1 MIDDMY
7 AVMGRITE
15 IRKRFGL
22 MPRPQ
27 TPVGP
32 SEFQRQMERLADD
45 AREAS
50 VKTKAKS
57 TAVSKEMSVPEMR
70 EIARMAAVRN
80 GIPPGLV
87 DAVIQ
92 AESSYN
98 PKAVSPRGA
107 KGLMQL
113 MPQTAGMFGVEDP
126 FSPKEN
132 IDAGVGLLKNLL
144 DKYDGDYKKALAAY
158 NAGEGAVDRNGGV
171 PPYNETQEYVNRVIS
186 LYLRNSE

>member
-15 IRKRFGL
+15 IKKRFGL
-22 MPRPQ
+22 MRRPQ

-80 GIPPGLV
+80 GVPPGLV

>member
-22 MPRPQ
+22 MSTSHPPVPQ
-27 TPVGP
+27 G
-32 SEFQRQMERLADD
+32 EFQRQVERIAGEKSDEPGRTGKT
-45 AREAS
+45 AAVAS
-50 VKTKAKS
+50 KPMTI
-57 TAVSKEMSVPEMR
+57 PEMR
-70 EIARMAAVRN
+70 DVAKAAAVRN

-98 PKAVSPRGA
+98 PAAVSPKGA

-113 MPQTAGMFGVEDP
+113 MPETAGALGVADP
-126 FSPKEN
+126 FSPEEN
-132 IDAGVGLLKNLL
+132 INAGVGLLKSLL
-144 DKYDGDYKKALAAY
+144 EKYDGDYKKALAAY
-158 NAGEGAVDRNGGV
+158 NAGEGAVDKNGGV
-171 PPYNETQEYVNRVIS
+171 PPYDETREYVNRVIN
-186 LYLRNSE
+186 LYLRNKE

>member
-22 MPRPQ
+22 MRPAHP
-27 TPVGP
+27 PVPQG
-32 SEFQRQMERLADD
+32 EFQRQVERIAGEKSDEPGRIGKT
-45 AREAS
+45 AAAAS
-50 VKTKAKS
+50 KPMTI
-57 TAVSKEMSVPEMR
+57 PEMR
-70 EIARMAAVRN
+70 DVAKAAAVRN

-98 PKAVSPRGA
+98 PAAVSPKGA

-113 MPQTAGMFGVEDP
+113 MPETAGALGVADP
-126 FSPKEN
+126 FSPEEN
-132 IDAGVGLLKNLL
+132 INAGVGLLKSLL
-144 DKYDGDYKKALAAY
+144 EKYDGDYKKALAAY
-158 NAGEGAVDRNGGV
+158 NAGEGAVDKSGGV
-171 PPYNETQEYVNRVIS
+171 PPYDETREYVNRVIN
-186 LYLRNSE
+186 LYLRNKE

>member
-22 MPRPQ
+22 MRPAHL
-27 TPVGP
+27 PVPQG
-32 SEFQRQMERLADD
+32 EFQRQVERIAGEKSDEPGRIGKT
-45 AREAS
+45 ATAAS
-50 VKTKAKS
+50 KPMTI
-57 TAVSKEMSVPEMR
+57 PEMR
-70 EIARMAAVRN
+70 DVAKAAAVRN

-98 PKAVSPRGA
+98 PAAVSPKGA

-113 MPQTAGMFGVEDP
+113 MPETAGALGVADP
-126 FSPKEN
+126 FSPEEN
-132 IDAGVGLLKNLL
+132 INAGVGLLKSLL
-144 DKYDGDYKKALAAY
+144 EKYDGDYKKALAAY
-158 NAGEGAVDRNGGV
+158 NAGEGAVDKNGGV
-171 PPYNETQEYVNRVIS
+171 PPYDETREYVNRVIN
-186 LYLRNSE
+186 LYLRNKE

>member
-15 IRKRFGL
+15 IKKRFGL
-22 MPRPQ
+22 IKRTHAPAQPD
-27 TPVGP
+27 
-32 SEFQRQMERLADD
+32 EFQRRTLQAAE
-45 AREAS
+45 E
-50 VKTKAKS
+50 KKAKPAAEEKPAAGS
-57 TAVSKEMSVPEMR
+57 RAMSVPEMR

-80 GIPPGLV
+80 GVPPGLV
-87 DAVIQ
+87 DAVIR

-98 PKAVSPRGA
+98 PKAVSAKGA

-113 MPQTAGMFGVEDP
+113 MPETAGTLGVNDP

-132 IDAGVGLLKNLL
+132 IDAGVGLLKSLL
-144 DKYDGDYKKALAAY
+144 DKYGGDYKKALAAY

-171 PPYNETQEYVNRVIS
+171 PPYDETREYVKRVIE

>member
-15 IRKRFGL
+15 IKKRFGL
-22 MPRPQ
+22 MRRPQ
-27 TPVGP
+27 VPVRK
-32 SEFQRQMERLADD
+32 SEFQRQAERLADHSK
-45 AREAS
+45 ETS
-50 VKTKAKS
+50 VKGTS
-57 TAVSKEMSVPEMR
+57 TDAAVSGKMSVPEMR
-70 EIARMAAVRN
+70 EIARIAAVRN
-80 GIPPGLV
+80 GVPPGLV

-113 MPQTAGMFGVEDP
+113 MPETAEVFGVEDP

-144 DKYDGDYKKALAAY
+144 DKYGGDYKKALAAY

-171 PPYNETQEYVNRVIS
+171 PPYNETQEYVNRVIN

>member
-1 MIDDMY
+1 
-7 AVMGRITE
+7 
-15 IRKRFGL
+15 
-22 MPRPQ
+22 
-27 TPVGP
+27 
-32 SEFQRQMERLADD
+32 
-45 AREAS
+45 
-50 VKTKAKS
+50 
-57 TAVSKEMSVPEMR
+57 MR

-80 GIPPGLV
+80 GVPPGLV

>member
-50 VKTKAKS
+50 VKTKGFPKRIRRKS
-57 TAVSKEMSVPEMR
+57 S
-70 EIARMAAVRN
+70 
-80 GIPPGLV
+80 
-87 DAVIQ
+87 
-92 AESSYN
+92 
-98 PKAVSPRGA
+98 
-107 KGLMQL
+107 
-113 MPQTAGMFGVEDP
+113 P
-126 FSPKEN
+126 FS
-132 IDAGVGLLKNLL
+132 
-144 DKYDGDYKKALAAY
+144 
-158 NAGEGAVDRNGGV
+158 RW
-171 PPYNETQEYVNRVIS
+171 R
-186 LYLRNSE
+186 

>member
-22 MPRPQ
+22 MKRPQ
-27 TPVGP
+27 APVP
-32 SEFQRQMERLADD
+32 QENFRQQLEKLAAERGDSVRAPGK
-45 AREAS
+45 AAAS
-50 VKTKAKS
+50 PAKPM
-57 TAVSKEMSVPEMR
+57 TVPELR
-70 EIARMAAVRN
+70 DIAKAAAHRN

-92 AESSYN
+92 AESAYN
-98 PKAVSPRGA
+98 PEAVSPKGA

-113 MPQTAGMFGVEDP
+113 MPETAGAFGVADP
-126 FSPKEN
+126 FSPEEN
-132 IDAGVGLLKNLL
+132 INAGVGLLKNLL
-144 DKYDGDYKKALAAY
+144 EKYNGDYKKALAAY

-171 PPYNETQEYVNRVIS
+171 PPYDETRDYVNRVIN
-186 LYLRNSE
+186 LYLRNKE

>member
-22 MPRPQ
+22 MRPAHP
-27 TPVGP
+27 PVPQG
-32 SEFQRQMERLADD
+32 EFQRQVERIAGEKSDEPGRIGKT
-45 AREAS
+45 AAAAS
-50 VKTKAKS
+50 KPMTI
-57 TAVSKEMSVPEMR
+57 PEMR
-70 EIARMAAVRN
+70 DVAKAAAVRS

-98 PKAVSPRGA
+98 PAVVSPKGA

-113 MPQTAGMFGVEDP
+113 MPETAGALGVADP
-126 FSPKEN
+126 FSPEEN
-132 IDAGVGLLKNLL
+132 INAGVGLLKSLL
-144 DKYDGDYKKALAAY
+144 EKYDGDYKKALAAY
-158 NAGEGAVDRNGGV
+158 NAGEGAVDKNGGV
-171 PPYNETQEYVNRVIS
+171 PPYDETREYVNRVIN
-186 LYLRNSE
+186 LYLRNKE

>member
-22 MPRPQ
+22 MRPAHHTVPQ
-27 TPVGP
+27 G
-32 SEFQRQMERLADD
+32 EFQRQVERIAGEKSDEPGRTGKT
-45 AREAS
+45 AAVAS
-50 VKTKAKS
+50 KPMTI
-57 TAVSKEMSVPEMR
+57 PEMR
-70 EIARMAAVRN
+70 DVAKAAAVRN

-98 PKAVSPRGA
+98 PAAVSPKGA

-113 MPQTAGMFGVEDP
+113 MPETAGALGVADP
-126 FSPKEN
+126 FSPEEN
-132 IDAGVGLLKNLL
+132 INAGVGLLKSLL
-144 DKYDGDYKKALAAY
+144 EKYDGDYKKALAAY
-158 NAGEGAVDRNGGV
+158 NAGEGAVDKNGGV
-171 PPYNETQEYVNRVIS
+171 PPYDETREYVNRVIN
-186 LYLRNSE
+186 LYLRNKE